1 MNFYFWEICLK
12 ELLHGYNYWIPYTT
26 RKSLNKKEKGES
38 LSIDKDQTDFDWWIH
53 LHRYWRSCGQTL
65 SLFTLLFKRRRGYD
79 DREKEKKGPI
89 SKEKTNTHSKK
100 PHDLSNWAI
109 YLDDH
114 GVIKCISEA
123 WNETY
128 QRGVE
133 GWRVCP
139 QGHVALGAVGT
150 GTVDGVC
157 EGRDP
162 GVGAEQTRPVLAGT
176 HRLSRVGVRHYGPT
190 ILTTWGGRWR

>member
-1 MNFYFWEICLK
+1 MNTL
-12 ELLHGYNYWIPYTT
+12 YN
-26 RKSLNKKEKGES
+26 KEKPKLKKKRKFIDWQRSDRLWLMDSFTS
-38 LSIDKDQTDFDWWIH
+38 LLTVVWPNAIPIYTFIQETPRVWWSRERKKKAPF
-53 LHRYWRSCGQTL
+53 LK
-65 SLFTLLFKRRRGYD
+65 KR
-79 DREKEKKGPI
+79 P
-89 SKEKTNTHSKK
+89 THIVKS
-100 PHDLSNWAI
+100 PTI
-109 YLDDH
+109 YQIEPFIWSSWSYKMYKWSVEWD
-114 GVIKCISEA
+114 
-123 WNETY
+123 TY

-162 GVGAEQTRPVLAGT
+162 GVGAEQTRPVLAGA

>member
-1 MNFYFWEICLK
+1 MNTLYNKEKPKLK
-12 ELLHGYNYWIPYTT
+12 
-26 RKSLNKKEKGES
+26 KKKEKVYR
-38 LSIDKDQTDFDWWIH
+38 LTKIRPTLIDGFIYVVIDGRVAKRYPY
-53 LHRYWRSCGQTL
+53 LHFYSRDAAGMMIER
-65 SLFTLLFKRRRGYD
+65 K
-79 DREKEKKGPI
+79 KKKGPI

-109 YLDDH
+109 YFDHH
-114 GVIKCISEA
+114 GVIQCISEA

>member
-1 MNFYFWEICLK
+1 MNTL
-12 ELLHGYNYWIPYTT
+12 YN
-26 RKSLNKKEKGES
+26 KEKPK
-38 LSIDKDQTDFDWWIH
+38 LKK
-53 LHRYWRSCGQTL
+53 
-65 SLFTLLFKRRRGYD
+65 KRRKFIDWQRS
-79 DREKEKKGPI
+79 DRLWLMDSFTSLLTVVWPNAIPIYTFIQETPRVWWSRERKKKGPI

-157 EGRDP
+157 EGGDP
-162 GVGAEQTRPVLAGT
+162 GVCAEQTRPVLAGT

>member
-1 MNFYFWEICLK
+1 MTKIRPTLIDGFIYIGIDGRVAKRYPYLHFYSRDAAGMMIE
-12 ELLHGYNYWIPYTT
+12 
-26 RKSLNKKEKGES
+26 RKK
-38 LSIDKDQTDFDWWIH
+38 
-53 LHRYWRSCGQTL
+53 
-65 SLFTLLFKRRRGYD
+65 
-79 DREKEKKGPI
+79 KKGPI

>member
-1 MNFYFWEICLK
+1 MDSFTS
-12 ELLHGYNYWIPYTT
+12 LLTVVWPNAIPIYTFIQET
-26 RKSLNKKEKGES
+26 PRVWWSRERK
-38 LSIDKDQTDFDWWIH
+38 
-53 LHRYWRSCGQTL
+53 
-65 SLFTLLFKRRRGYD
+65 
-79 DREKEKKGPI
+79 KKGPI

-100 PHDLSNWAI
+100 PPRFIKLSHLFGSPWS
-109 YLDDH
+109 YKMYKWSVEWD
-114 GVIKCISEA
+114 
-123 WNETY
+123 TY

-157 EGRDP
+157 KGGDP

>member
-1 MNFYFWEICLK
+1 MNTL
-12 ELLHGYNYWIPYTT
+12 YN
-26 RKSLNKKEKGES
+26 KEKPK
-38 LSIDKDQTDFDWWIH
+38 LKK
-53 LHRYWRSCGQTL
+53 
-65 SLFTLLFKRRRGYD
+65 KRRKFIDWQRS
-79 DREKEKKGPI
+79 DRLWLMDSFTSLLTVVWPNAIPIYTFIQETPRVWWSRERKKKGPI

-109 YLDDH
+109 YLDHH
-114 GVIKCISEA
+114 GVIQCISEA